1 MIIFNDIR
9 KCPARL
15 AGGVVQGA
23 LMTFNYPVFLNLT
36 GINVLVVGG
45 GPVALR
51 KATGLAQAGAIV
63 TVIAPQLLDGFETV
77 TKRIEQRSYRQ
88 GDAAK
93 YQLVITATNDPT
105 VNGLVA
111 AEARANQVWVNS
123 ADDPSNCSFILPAI
137 ARRGLVTVAV
147 STNGASPSLARQL
160 RTDIATAHL
169 TATVE
174 ADALQLGRLRAER
187 HASGAPSTQ

>member
-1 MIIFNDIR
+1 
-9 KCPARL
+9 
-15 AGGVVQGA
+15 
-23 LMTFNYPVFLNLT
+23 MTFNYPVFLNLT